1 MTFVCNN
8 LLSAKQNPDKVSELI
23 ETELQKGYLLGPFST
38 PPFDVYRINPIG
50 LVQGKYS
57 KKYRLIVDLSAPHNN
72 NEHPSLNSLI
82 DKEEYSLSY
91 VRLDDAIAKIR
102 EFGQFSTLCKLDVV
116 DAFKNVPIEPNLWRY
131 HGIKWIDKYYFY
143 QKLSFGSR
151 SSPKIF
157 TLLSE
162 AIHWI
167 LTNNYGVECLFYLLD
182 DFLAITRPSSDGDRT
197 MALLTLVFNRLR
209 VPIHPTKT
217 VGPVTSLE
225 YLGVFIN
232 SVDMKAY
239 LPQEKLSR
247 IISMIDAFRHK
258 RKVTK
263 RELLSLLGHM
273 NFACRVI
280 RPGRSFVSYLLSLA
294 SSVTELHHHVY
305 INQACLRDMSM
316 WYNFMS
322 EWNGISFFYDVNVT
336 LAADMQLYT
345 DSSGTAFAGFYE
357 GKWFAE
363 RWPAAMPKL
372 GSKDMS
378 IAYLELVPIVV
389 SALLWSHSWVG
400 KRILFHVDNAAV
412 VAIITKG
419 RSRSAPIM
427 NLMRRLTWCSIKNN
441 FVLHAQYIPTKKN
454 TVVDSLS
461 RLKFQ
466 AFRRLVPSADAY
478 PTKVPPMEQWVML

>member
-1 MTFVCNN
+1 
-8 LLSAKQNPDKVSELI
+8 
-23 ETELQKGYLLGPFST
+23 
-38 PPFDVYRINPIG
+38 
-50 LVQGKYS
+50 
-57 KKYRLIVDLSAPHNN
+57 
-72 NEHPSLNSLI
+72 
-82 DKEEYSLSY
+82 
-91 VRLDDAIAKIR
+91 
-102 EFGQFSTLCKLDVV
+102 
-116 DAFKNVPIEPNLWRY
+116 
-131 HGIKWIDKYYFY
+131 
-143 QKLSFGSR
+143 
-151 SSPKIF
+151 
-157 TLLSE
+157 
-162 AIHWI
+162 
-167 LTNNYGVECLFYLLD
+167 
-182 DFLAITRPSSDGDRT
+182 
-197 MALLTLVFNRLR
+197 
-209 VPIHPTKT
+209 
-217 VGPVTSLE
+217 
-225 YLGVFIN
+225 
-232 SVDMKAY
+232 
-239 LPQEKLSR
+239 
-247 IISMIDAFRHK
+247 
-258 RKVTK
+258 
-263 RELLSLLGHM
+263 
-273 NFACRVI
+273 
-280 RPGRSFVSYLLSLA
+280 
-294 SSVTELHHHVY
+294 
-305 INQACLRDMSM
+305 LRDMSM

-363 RWPAAMPKL
+363 RWPATMPKL

-389 SALLWSHSWVG
+389 AALLWSHSWVG